1 VTPLGMPSS
10 TPRHAFQQ
18 PKARQNDSA
27 LQPTVELDGIFTCLP
42 IFEGNLHVGK
52 GRFSRIGPPGCWLKS
67 LKFLDSPLIGVS
79 AMGTSGDIW
88 GFENPLAFFGWN
100 GVLHFQRYTSRYTP
114 R

>member
-1 VTPLGMPSS
+1 ML
-10 TPRHAFQQ
+10 
-18 PKARQNDSA
+18 
-27 LQPTVELDGIFTCLP
+27 VEV
-42 IFEGNLHVGK
+42 FEI
-52 GRFSRIGPPGCWLKS
+52 S
-67 LKFLDSPLIGVS
+67 DSPEKNGVS